1 MTIVGVPARSFG
13 AVYGT
18 ISVAALL
25 AAESALRET
34 YPETIGA
41 VLLTLLMYWLAHSY
55 AELASERLRTGQVL
69 TLRSVART
77 MAGELTILI
86 GAAVPVIAVL
96 VCWVA
101 GASLSTGVSSG
112 VWASAAMIV
121 ALEAAIGIRAELSGR
136 ELVGQVAVG
145 ALLGLIVIAVRF
157 VLH

>member
-1 MTIVGVPARSFG
+1 MVGVPTASFG

-34 YPETIGA
+34 YLETVEA

-55 AELASERLRTGQVL
+55 SELASERLRTGEVL

-86 GAAVPVIAVL
+86 GAAVPLAAVL

-101 GASLSTGVSSG
+101 GATLSTGVTAG
-112 VWASAAMIV
+112 VWTSAAMIV
-121 ALEAAIGIRAELSGR
+121 ALEAAIGIRAELSRR
-136 ELVGQVAVG
+136 ELVKQVGVG
-145 ALLGLIVIAVRF
+145 ALLGLLVIAVRF